1 MCGSTVLSPIRHI
14 KGQYHRQKQFST
26 QAGSG
31 ISYVLPHSVDAQ
43 PSQNITL
50 CVRSIRPYK
59 QVMINIR
66 TGDRIIKT
74 ITKRYLLPSEME
86 RIILK
91 PSDIGILEESLI
103 VEVKES

>member
-1 MCGSTVLSPIRHI
+1 
-14 KGQYHRQKQFST
+14 
-26 QAGSG
+26 
-31 ISYVLPHSVDAQ
+31 
-43 PSQNITL
+43 
-50 CVRSIRPYK
+50 
-59 QVMINIR
+59 MINIR

-91 PSDIGILEESLI
+91 LSDIGILEESLI